1 MIAMRIVMP
10 NDNNSNDNSKNNEK
24 KKNKKKNRHPER
36 EKKRGIRLA
45 TLIHLIHVDPNF

>member
-1 MIAMRIVMP
+1 MTITAMIIVKTMRR
-10 NDNNSNDNSKNNEK
+10 K
-24 KKNKKKNRHPER
+24 KKKNRHPEG

>member
-1 MIAMRIVMP
+1 MRIVMP

-36 EKKRGIRLA
+36 EKKTWNSLG
-45 TLIHLIHVDPNF
+45 HFDSFDSC